1 MWYLSLIPTQY
12 FVWLT
17 HAVIILGIGLYLFG
31 KFTPYKIITTPLA
44 LLMIVLGVFQEGNLY
59 GTKGYQKQLEEL
71 QEKIKIAETKS
82 AEVNTVIQTKY
93 VEKVK
98 YIDRV
103 KEGNVQVIEKVV
115 TKYDNICT
123 LSNAAIVLH
132 NSASQNALAP
142 STGPTLE
149 GTSDVKVSELIR
161 TVTDNYATYYKVKEQ
176 VQGWQEWYKEQKKIY
191 ESVK

>member
-17 HAVIILGIGLYLFG
+17 HAVICLGISLYFFG
-31 KFTPYKIITTPLA
+31 KFTPYKIITTPVA
-44 LLMIVLGVFQEGNLY
+44 ILLIAISIFAEGNLY

-71 QEKIKIAETKS
+71 QEKIKIAENKS

>member
-1 MWYLSLIPTQY
+1 
-12 FVWLT
+12 
-17 HAVIILGIGLYLFG
+17 
-31 KFTPYKIITTPLA
+31 
-44 LLMIVLGVFQEGNLY
+44 
-59 GTKGYQKQLEEL
+59 L

-123 LSNAAIVLH
+123 LSNAAIVPH

>member
-12 FVWLT
+12 LVWIAHL
-17 HAVIILGIGLYLFG
+17 VICLGIILYFFG
-31 KFTPYKIITTPLA
+31 KFTPYKIITTPVA
-44 LLMIVLGVFQEGNLY
+44 ILLIAISIFAEGNLY

-71 QEKIKIAETKS
+71 QEKIKIAENKS

-149 GTSDVKVSELIR
+149 GTSDVKISQLLKVI
-161 TVTDNYATYYKVKEQ
+161 TDNYATYYQTREQ
-176 VQGWQEWYKEQKKIY
+176 LIGFQEWYKEQKKIY

>member
-1 MWYLSLIPTQY
+1 MWYLSLIPSQY

-17 HAVIILGIGLYLFG
+17 HAVIILGIGLYFFG
-31 KFTPYKIITTPLA
+31 KFTPYKIITTPVAILLVLA
-44 LLMIVLGVFQEGNLY
+44 GVFQEGNLY
-59 GTKGYQKQLEEL
+59 STKGYQKQVKELE
-71 QEKIKIAETKS
+71 EKIKIAEEKS
-82 AEVNTVIQTKY
+82 VVINKVIETKY
-93 VEKVK
+93 IEKVK
-98 YIDRV
+98 YIDKI

-123 LSNAAIVLH
+123 LSNAAIVSH
-132 NSASQNALAP
+132 DSASQNVLAP

-191 ESVK
+191 EGVK

>member
-1 MWYLSLIPTQY
+1 MWYLSLIPSQY

-17 HAVIILGIGLYLFG
+17 HAVIILGIGLYFFG
-31 KFTPYKIITTPLA
+31 KFTPYKIITTPVAILLVLA
-44 LLMIVLGVFQEGNLY
+44 GVFQEGNLY
-59 GTKGYQKQLEEL
+59 STKGYQKQVKELE
-71 QEKIKIAETKS
+71 EKIKIAEEKS
-82 AEVNTVIQTKY
+82 VVINKVIETKY
-93 VEKVK
+93 IEKVK
-98 YIDRV
+98 YIDKI

-123 LSNAAIVLH
+123 LSNAAIVSH
-132 NSASQNALAP
+132 DSASQNVLAP

-149 GTSDVKVSELIR
+149 GTSDVKVSELIG

-191 ESVK
+191 EGVK

>member
-1 MWYLSLIPTQY
+1 MWYLSLIPSQY

-17 HAVIILGIGLYLFG
+17 HAVIGLGIILYFFG
-31 KFTPYKIITTPLA
+31 RFTPYKIITTPVAILLVLA
-44 LLMIVLGVFQEGNLY
+44 GMFQEGNLY
-59 GTKGYQKQLEEL
+59 STKGYQKQVKELE
-71 QEKIKIAETKS
+71 EKIKIAEEKS
-82 AEVNTVIQTKY
+82 VQINTVIETKY

-98 YIDRV
+98 YIDKI

-123 LSNAAIVLH
+123 LSNAAIVSH
-132 NSASQNALAP
+132 DSASQNVLAP
-142 STGPTLE
+142 SSGPTLE

>member
-12 FVWLT
+12 FVWIAHL
-17 HAVIILGIGLYLFG
+17 VICLGIILYFFG
-31 KFTPYKIITTPLA
+31 KFTPYKIITTPVA
-44 LLMIVLGVFQEGNLY
+44 ILLIAISIFAEGNLY

-71 QEKIKIAETKS
+71 QEKIKIAENKS

-149 GTSDVKVSELIR
+149 GTSDVKVSELIK
-161 TVTDNYATYYKVKEQ
+161 TITDNYATYYKVKEQ
-176 VQGWQEWYKEQKKIY
+176 VVGWQQWYKEQKKIY